1 MAGRAGALAGWVA
14 LAVVGLVC
22 LAPLAALLAQPGQWP
37 QSYAWGVLRFTLLQ
51 AALSA
56 FISVGLAVPL
66 AAALVHRRFIGKQAV
81 VVLLGAPFLLPVVVA
96 VFGLLAVWG
105 RSGWISSLLGM
116 PVDIYGLPGL
126 LMVHV
131 FFNLPL
137 ATRLILQGWAMVPP
151 EQLRLTAQLG
161 LGWRGQWRVLGAPIL
176 RASLPGAFLVVFLF
190 CVTSFAAALIL
201 GGGPGATTV
210 ELAIYQ
216 ALRLDFDL
224 GGAARLALVQLGICL
239 LVGALALRATRP
251 VTFGAGLAL
260 ADIVLPRSRWLV
272 WLDRAV
278 LALAFA
284 FLLLPMLAIV
294 LSGIDGFADMPA
306 AVWPALAR
314 SVMVALG
321 SGALA
326 VTAALVLAALF
337 LRLGTRSARALESGV
352 MLALAASP
360 FVLGTGLFLLVNPFV
375 APGRVALLLT
385 GLINAVLI
393 LPILLRLFIPALAQI
408 AADYGRLCAMVGLEG
423 ATRLHHVTL
432 PLLARP
438 LGLGMGL
445 AVALSMGD
453 LGVITLFAAPDSGTL
468 PMVMQR
474 LMGAYRGNAAAGA
487 GLVLVSA
494 TLALFYVFDRLGARY
509 GHRI

>member
-14 LAVVGLVC
+14 LAGVGFLC

-37 QSYAWGVLRFTLLQ
+37 QAYALGVLRFTLWQ

-56 FISVGLAVPL
+56 LISVGLAIPL
-66 AAALVHRRFIGKQAV
+66 SAALVHRRFAGKQLLLT
-81 VVLLGAPFLLPVVVA
+81 LLGAPFLLPVVVA

-105 RSGWISSLLGM
+105 RSGWISSLLGV
-116 PVDIYGLPGL
+116 PIDIYGLPGL
-126 LMVHV
+126 LLVHV

-151 EQLRLTAQLG
+151 EHLRLSAQLG

-176 RASLPGAFLVVFLF
+176 RATLPGALLVVFLF

-201 GGGPGATTV
+201 GGGPKATTV

-216 ALRLDFDL
+216 ALRLEFNL

-239 LVGALALRATRP
+239 IVGALALRAARP
-251 VTFGAGLAL
+251 VGFGTGLAL
-260 ADIVLPRSRWLV
+260 ADIALPRARWMV
-272 WLDRAV
+272 WGDRIALI
-278 LALAFA
+278 LAAA
-284 FLLLPMLAIV
+284 FLMLPMLAIV
-294 LSGIDGFADMPA
+294 LNGIDGFADMPA
-306 AVWPALAR
+306 AIWAALLR
-314 SVMVALG
+314 SVTVALG
-321 SGALA
+321 SGVLAVCTALA
-326 VTAALVLAALF
+326 IAALL
-337 LRLGTRSARALESGV
+337 LRLSTRSARAIEAAV

-360 FVLGTGLFLLVNPFV
+360 FVLGTGLFILLNPV
-375 APGRVALLLT
+375 ISPARVALLLT

-393 LPILLRLFIPALAQI
+393 LPILLRLFIPALAKI
-408 AADYGRLCAMVGLEG
+408 TADYGQLCAMCALENS
-423 ATRLHHVTL
+423 ARLRHVTL

-494 TLALFYVFDRLGARY
+494 TMLLFYVFDRLGARF

>member
-14 LAVVGLVC
+14 LAAVGLIS

-37 QSYAWGVLRFTLLQ
+37 QSYALGVLRFTLWQ

-56 FISVGLAVPL
+56 LISVGLAIPL
-66 AAALVHRRFIGKQAV
+66 SAALVHRRFAGKQVLLA
-81 VVLLGAPFLLPVVVA
+81 LLGAPFLLPVVVA
-96 VFGLLAVWG
+96 VFGVLAVWG
-105 RSGWISSLLGM
+105 RSGWVASLLGL
-116 PVDIYGLPGL
+116 PIDIYGLPGL
-126 LMVHV
+126 LLVHV

-137 ATRLILQGWAMVPP
+137 ATRLILQGWALVPP
-151 EQLRLTAQLG
+151 EHLRLCAQLG
-161 LGWRGQWRVLGAPIL
+161 LGWRGQWRVLGAPLL
-176 RASLPGAFLVVFLF
+176 RASLPGALLVVFLF
-190 CVTSFAAALIL
+190 SVTSFAAALIL

-216 ALRLDFDL
+216 ALRLEFNL
-224 GGAARLALVQLGICL
+224 GGAARLALLQLAICL
-239 LVGALALRATRP
+239 VVGILALRFARP
-251 VTFGAGLAL
+251 VGFGAGLAL
-260 ADIVLPRSRWLV
+260 ADISLPRARWLV
-272 WLDRAV
+272 WGDRAILV
-278 LALAFA
+278 LAAA
-284 FLLLPMLAIV
+284 FLMLPLLAIV
-294 LSGIDGFADMPA
+294 LNGLAGLHDMPA
-306 AVWPALAR
+306 AVWAALAR
-314 SVMVALG
+314 SLGVALG

-326 VTAALVLAALF
+326 LCAAVALAALL
-337 LRLGTRSARALESGV
+337 LRLHSRTARGVEAGV
-352 MLALAASP
+352 MLSLAASP
-360 FVLGTGLFLLVNPFV
+360 FVLGTGLFILLNPV
-375 APGRVALLLT
+375 IAPARLALLLT

-408 AADYGRLCAMVGLEG
+408 AADYGRLSAMCGLTG
-423 ATRLHHVTL
+423 AARLRHVTL